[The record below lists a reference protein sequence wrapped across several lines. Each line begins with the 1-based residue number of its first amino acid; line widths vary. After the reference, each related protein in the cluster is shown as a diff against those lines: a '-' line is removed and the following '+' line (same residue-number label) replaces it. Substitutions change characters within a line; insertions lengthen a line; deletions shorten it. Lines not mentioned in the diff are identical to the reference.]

1 MKYRVICLTPTLV
14 GDGARLSAVDYM
26 VWKDQVNVLDQ
37 RRIVRMLAKGPRLEA
52 YLTQIRRATKLNFA
66 EWGGYAQN
74 YAGRRV
80 PLEHPSVG
88 PILDRARP
96 DLLQIPT
103 FAASWQGP
111 YLPGTALRGAL
122 RTAMVWKRWRE
133 RGVEKV
139 IDSAAGKV
147 GDRVPR
153 RLAQSVDSIEPPL
166 EFGDSGPA
174 AIDPKIYYLRTARL
188 QPGVTWKE
196 TAPSFVEMASP
207 GAAFEGDLRE
217 TGAAA
222 AALAAANEWS
232 AALLEMHLAFAKQ
245 AQLPALAASLEG
257 LRFKTA
263 SASGESC
270 VLPVGWG
277 GGFLTKTAAPDTSGE
292 PYRRILR
299 AMPFYAR
306 AIQTGLAFPKTRRVV
321 HLNQQPAALPGW
333 ILLEIRR

>member
-1 MKYRVICLTPTLV
+1 MKYCVTCLTPTLV
-14 GDGARLSAVDYM
+14 GDGARLSPVDYM

-37 RRIVRMLAKGPRLEA
+37 RRIFRMLAKGPRLEA
-52 YLTQIRRATKLNFA
+52 YLAQIRRATKLNFA

-80 PLEHPSVG
+80 PLEHPSIA

-96 DLLQIPT
+96 DLLHIPT
-103 FAASWQGP
+103 FASSWQGP
-111 YLPGTALRGAL
+111 YLPGAALRGAL
-122 RTAMVWKRWRE
+122 RTAMVWRRWRE

-139 IDSAAGKV
+139 LEAAAAKV
-147 GDRVPR
+147 ADRAPR
-153 RLAQSVDSIEPPL
+153 RLAQSADSVEPPL
-166 EFGDSGPA
+166 EFADSAPPA
-174 AIDPKIYYLRTARL
+174 ISPKIYYVRTARL
-188 QPGVTWKE
+188 QSGLAWKE
-196 TAPSFVEMASP
+196 TAPSFVEMAP
-207 GAAFEGDLRE
+207 AGAAFEGAVRQ
-217 TGAAA
+217 TGSLDES
-222 AALAAANEWS
+222 LAAANAWS
-232 AALLEMHLAFAKQ
+232 AALLEMHLAFARL

-263 SASGESC
+263 TVTGDSC

-292 PYRRILR
+292 AYRRILR

-306 AIQTGLAFPKTRRVV
+306 AIQTGQPFPKTRRVV